1 MYSYDDRM
9 RAVKLHI
16 QYDYS
21 LSSVQHELGYPK
33 NRKTLKAWYKEF
45 EETKRLHK
53 NLQEGLNVLLNR
65 SNWQSTTIMNMGGV
79 LLERFANLASQAAPY

>member
-1 MYSYDDRM
+1 MYPYDDRT
-9 RAVKLHI
+9 RAVKLYI

-45 EETKRLHK
+45 KETKSLHK
-53 NLQEGLNVLLNR
+53 KSSRKLKYSPEQKQLAINYCYQI
-65 SNWQSTTIMNMGGV
+65 SPSTGNI
-79 LLERFANLASQAAPY
+79 L

>member
-1 MYSYDDRM
+1 MYPYDDRT
-9 RAVKLHI
+9 RAVKLYI

-45 EETKRLHK
+45 KETKACIK
-53 NLQEGLNVLLNR
+53 SLQESLNIRLNR
-65 SNWQSTTIMNMGGV
+65 SN
-79 LLERFANLASQAAPY
+79 

>member
-9 RAVKLHI
+9 RAVKLYI

-21 LSSVQHELGYPK
+21 LSSVQHELEYPK

-45 EETKRLHK
+45 EETKGLHK
-53 NLQEGLNVLLNR
+53 KSSRRLKYSPEQK
-65 SNWQSTTIMNMGGV
+65 Q
-79 LLERFANLASQAAPY
+79 LAINYYYQNSPITGNIL

>member
-1 MYSYDDRM
+1 MYSYDNRM
-9 RAVKLHI
+9 RAVKLYI

-45 EETKRLHK
+45 EETKGLHK
-53 NLQEGLNVLLNR
+53 KSSRRLKYSPEQK
-65 SNWQSTTIMNMGGV
+65 Q
-79 LLERFANLASQAAPY
+79 LAINYYYQNSPITGNIL

>member
-9 RAVKLHI
+9 RAVKLYI

-21 LSSVQHELGYPK
+21 LSSVQHELEYPK